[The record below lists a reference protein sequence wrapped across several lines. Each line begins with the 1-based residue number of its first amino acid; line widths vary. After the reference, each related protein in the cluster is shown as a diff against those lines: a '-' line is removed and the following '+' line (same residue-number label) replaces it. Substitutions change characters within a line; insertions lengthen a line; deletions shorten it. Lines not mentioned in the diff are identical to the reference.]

1 MESDHNIPPSRTIDD
16 FLDQIYKEYKRRL
29 PSPSISHL
37 IFKPWHYRHYLPLPL
52 LALCVANSSDATE
65 ILMLSYLLA
74 NTTFKKQ
81 MFGESNVDDDIS
93 SMEGSEY
100 LAASIFLGMLIGGTC
115 LGFLS
120 DHIGRR
126 PSLLIGLLTN
136 AIAGFF
142 SSLPFLTPTIA
153 QLTFW
158 RFIAGIGIGAGVPS
172 LFALASEC
180 SPKEVRGSVVT
191 LVASFW
197 MIGSLFVSAIAWIL
211 FRGDSDNEQDIQQ
224 YHNAISMWRI
234 FAALCALPSGLGAWL
249 VYLYVP
255 ESARFLAS
263 SKQKY
268 YQSAHVCN
276 QLAISLDIKL
286 GSTADRVGGD
296 NEVII
301 KDDLLKGE
309 SGEAWYDS
317 NYTVCIQP
325 LTEDELRQDYHDS
338 IISTDAASITSL
350 TVRFQQTIH
359 MLLDSLKRLYSPKL
373 RADTTIPLQLLWF
386 CLSFATYGITTWI
399 NTLFVS
405 VHLQNIYFNSFLFAL
420 ANLPGNIISIMY
432 SDSWGRKKMLVGSL
446 LGAASGLLS
455 FAFLIYHGNNDGD
468 DQSNKG
474 IVLCACLFQM
484 FSIISWNSIDIL
496 SSECFPTSVR
506 SAGMGM
512 CTACGRFGGIF
523 AQFVNARLMMI
534 RDNEGTS
541 SSASVLVVACVTLL
555 VSAGLPMFLRTDMTL
570 VELKDEIIDSE
581 ESTSKRSITLGCIG
595 NSQTQKDHLSDTEED
610 YQSLR
615 QETFLL

>member
-1 MESDHNIPPSRTIDD
+1 MDSDHNIPPSRTIDD
-16 FLDQIYKEYKRRL
+16 FLDEIYKEYKRRL

-37 IFKPWHYRHYLPLPL
+37 VFKPWHYRHYLPLPL
-52 LALCVANSSDATE
+52 LALCIANSSDATE

-74 NTTFKKQ
+74 NTTFKQQ
-81 MFGESNVDDDIS
+81 MFEESNIDGTS
-93 SMEGSEY
+93 STEGSEY

-142 SSLPFLTPTIA
+142 SSLPFLTQTIA

-172 LFALASEC
+172 LFALASEW
-180 SPKEVRGSVVT
+180 SPKKVRGSVVT

-211 FRGDSDNEQDIQQ
+211 FSGDSNVEQDIQQ

-255 ESARFLAS
+255 ESSRFLAS

-286 GSTADRVGGD
+286 SSTADRVGGD
-296 NEVII
+296 SEVII
-301 KDDLLKGE
+301 KDDLLGGE
-309 SGEAWYDS
+309 NVGMCYDS

-325 LTEDELRQDYHDS
+325 LTEEELRQDYHDS
-338 IISTDAASITSL
+338 VISTDAASVTSL

-373 RADTTIPLQLLWF
+373 RSDTTIPLQLLWF
-386 CLSFATYGITTWI
+386 CLSFAAYGITTWI

-420 ANLPGNIISIMY
+420 ANLPGNIISIMC

-496 SSECFPTSVR
+496 SSECFPTTVR
-506 SAGMGM
+506 SAGMGI

-523 AQFVNARLMMI
+523 AQFVNARLMMV
-534 RDNEGTS
+534 RDVEGVS
-541 SSASVLVVACVTLL
+541 SSASVLIVACVTLL
-555 VSAGLPMFLRTDMTL
+555 VSAGLPMFMRTDMTL

-581 ESTSKRSITLGCIG
+581 ESTAKRSITLGCIG

-615 QETFLL
+615 EETFLL

>member
-29 PSPSISHL
+29 PSPLISHL
-37 IFKPWHYRHYLPLPL
+37 IFKPWYYRHYLPLPL
-52 LALCVANSSDATE
+52 LALCISNSSDATE

-81 MFGESNVDDDIS
+81 MFGESNIDDDILDDDIS

-142 SSLPFLTPTIA
+142 SSLPFLTPTIT
-153 QLTFW
+153 QLT
-158 RFIAGIGIGAGVPS
+158 IGIGAGVPS

-180 SPKEVRGSVVT
+180 SPKEVRGGVVT

-211 FRGDSDNEQDIQQ
+211 FRGDSDVEQDIQQ
-224 YHNAISMWRI
+224 YNNLSMWRI

-249 VYLYVP
+249 VYFYVP

-286 GSTADRVGGD
+286 GSTADRAIGD
-296 NEVII
+296 NEVRR
-301 KDDLLKGE
+301 KDEMLEGE
-309 SGEAWYDS
+309 IGGMCYDS
-317 NYTVCIQP
+317 NYTTCIQP
-325 LTEDELRQDYHDS
+325 LTEDELRQDYHDTS
-338 IISTDAASITSL
+338 ISTDAANVTSL
-350 TVRFQQTIH
+350 IVRLQQTKN

-373 RADTTIPLQLLWF
+373 RADTTIPLQFLWF
-386 CLSFATYGITTWI
+386 CLSFATYGVTTWI

-405 VHLQNIYFNSFLFAL
+405 VHLQNIYYNSFLFSL
-420 ANLPGNIISIMY
+420 ASLPGNIVSILY
-432 SDSWGRKKMLVGSL
+432 SDRWGRKKMLVGSL
-446 LGAASGLLS
+446 LGAAGGLLS
-455 FAFLIYHGNNDGD
+455 FAFLIYHGNNEGD
-468 DQSNKG
+468 SNKG

-496 SSECFPTSVR
+496 SSECFPTTVR
-506 SAGMGM
+506 SAGMGI
-512 CTACGRFGGIF
+512 CTACGRCGGIF

-534 RDNEGTS
+534 RNNEGAS
-541 SSASVLVVACVTLL
+541 SSASVLIVACVTLF
-555 VSAGLPMFLRTDMTL
+555 VSLGMPMFMRNDMTST
-570 VELKDEIIDSE
+570 ELKDDIIENE
-581 ESTSKRSITLGCIG
+581 ESTAKRSITLGCIG
-595 NSQTQKDHLSDTEED
+595 NSQTQKEHLSDTEED